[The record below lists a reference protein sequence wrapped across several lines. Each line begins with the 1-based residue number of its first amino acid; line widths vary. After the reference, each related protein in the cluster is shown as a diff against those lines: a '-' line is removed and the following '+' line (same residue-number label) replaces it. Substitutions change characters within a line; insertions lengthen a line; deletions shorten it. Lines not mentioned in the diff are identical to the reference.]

1 MFPLGA
7 NFDEDLMR
15 AKLAWELRPLRPS
28 RKNGKI
34 SYAPSLIGGAEDEG
48 PFQMWSP
55 QQSQFYTANATDAMS
70 SQFGDVDSHLA
81 CCNRMHDD
89 SSLNSSLNS
98 IFDCDAQLEKLQKE
112 CADQC
117 VEQVHNK
124 GKGCDDV
131 WSPPRQDEVPIYDV
145 RRLAKE
151 PPCSTIHTGMFSVQD
166 KHYLHLMRHLDAVRA
181 PKHMFK
187 TVLEWAKDA
196 SSDGFDF
203 MQNHPDRNQFVEQ
216 LQKRFRLPPPTIVTI
231 GLEYAQGSSQ
241 CHRSVDVVVWDVAWQ
256 IQRLM
261 NDYYLMHPDN
271 LVLND
276 PKNPYEPH
284 IPSKRGDEY
293 QDGRLFQDA
302 QKRLRIGPI
311 DLVIGTELYGDRT
324 HVDVRGRFTL
334 EPWVGALSITN
345 RKTRE
350 RWDAQFVLGYVTDV
364 KLSSAESK
372 LLTGTRKGELQGIKV
387 CNYHRQLNTIF
398 RSYRQIQWGTEMWVA
413 VGLKEELRNL
423 ILPVLSVKGDGASNN
438 VVCGLMKG
446 TNPDTIDR
454 LVYSCNCPAKMTHV
468 PDQTCMF
475 LRQNDMEPFIWDALR
490 ISGCDGKSQ
499 QEAIAV
505 LKGYSAHAAYLAFFD
520 LLMADD
526 NKEGIYG
533 LSPIDLMHAFDEGIV
548 PYILEIFLEH
558 VGGDKARAL
567 LDTLLRRLIKTKRQ
581 SGWGFDFPKT
591 DFTNGVTNLSCL
603 KACEQVGIV
612 FLFAIVCR
620 SGVGQRHFTDDLQK
634 RRADLHE
641 AARNSDLD
649 HDKKE
654 QAMEERA
661 AKEGRQVLDK
671 DRPRRVNQFTEYD
684 NLKNLSIDNWG
695 ELFETLLCFRAWTKR
710 EDGFWDC
717 NNPEEAK
724 EKEEIASDSIT
735 EMLKMTNGYA
745 PRAKVETETHTV
757 LLDSQQKEGKRG
769 RAWQR

>member
-1 MFPLGA
+1 MHSTLARQATPIILVRRFILFTFSHGTVLKRLMLFPFTMGGTSKLKPWFCNSCQTCFVSERGFSQHLNRVHGGELFEPPKEIVIESKRAPESDAATVDPLFPDDDYTESNIAEESTASSVFPLGA

-15 AKLAWELRPLRPS
+15 AKLAWELRPLCPS

-48 PFQMWSP
+48 LFQMWSP
-55 QQSQFYTANATDAMS
+55 QQSQFYAANATDAMS

-81 CCNRMHDD
+81 HCNRMHDD

-112 CADQC
+112 CADQY

-131 WSPPRQDEVPIYDV
+131 WSPPRQEEVPIYDV
-145 RRLAKE
+145 RCLAKE
-151 PPCSTIHTGMFSVQD
+151 PPHSTIHTGMFSVQD
-166 KHYLHLMRHLDAVRA
+166 KHYLHLMRHLDAVWA

-271 LVLND
+271 LALTD
-276 PKNPYEPH
+276 PKNPYEPY
-284 IPSKRGDEY
+284 IPSKRGDEH

-302 QKRLRIGPI
+302 QKCLRIGPI

-334 EPWVGALSITN
+334 EPWIGALSITN

-350 RWDAQFVLGYVTDV
+350 CWDAQFVLGCVTDV
-364 KLSSAESK
+364 KLSSAKSK

-423 ILPVLSVKGDGASNN
+423 ILPVLTVKGDGASNN

-446 TNPDTIDR
+446 
-454 LVYSCNCPAKMTHV
+454 
-468 PDQTCMF
+468 
-475 LRQNDMEPFIWDALR
+475 QN
-490 ISGCDGKSQ
+490 
-499 QEAIAV
+499 
-505 LKGYSAHAAYLAFFD
+505 
-520 LLMADD
+520 
-526 NKEGIYG
+526 
-533 LSPIDLMHAFDEGIV
+533 
-548 PYILEIFLEH
+548 
-558 VGGDKARAL
+558 
-567 LDTLLRRLIKTKRQ
+567 
-581 SGWGFDFPKT
+581 
-591 DFTNGVTNLSCL
+591 
-603 KACEQVGIV
+603 
-612 FLFAIVCR
+612 
-620 SGVGQRHFTDDLQK
+620 
-634 RRADLHE
+634 
-641 AARNSDLD
+641 
-649 HDKKE
+649 
-654 QAMEERA
+654 
-661 AKEGRQVLDK
+661 
-671 DRPRRVNQFTEYD
+671 
-684 NLKNLSIDNWG
+684 
-695 ELFETLLCFRAWTKR
+695 
-710 EDGFWDC
+710 
-717 NNPEEAK
+717 
-724 EKEEIASDSIT
+724 
-735 EMLKMTNGYA
+735 
-745 PRAKVETETHTV
+745 
-757 LLDSQQKEGKRG
+757 
-769 RAWQR
+769 